1 MSTLFDG
8 APHER
13 ISNIFQTLLYSMM
26 LHRERGCESC
36 PSLFFASQMLSKE
49 YSPYIVDKSR
59 DSEINKYSEVGKS
72 FEEELKQVFE
82 ELFDPNVAFTQV
94 EDVDA
99 CTYCDY
105 KKICRR

>member
-1 MSTLFDG
+1 MFVVKIVEGMKNSIARRNLAAQKSIEDESVNNGFGQPMPT
-8 APHER
+8 
-13 ISNIFQTLLYSMM
+13 SLLSAI
-26 LHRERGCESC
+26 EV
-36 PSLFFASQMLSKE
+36 
-49 YSPYIVDKSR
+49 IVDKSR
-59 DSEINKYSEVGKS
+59 DSEINKYSDVGES
-72 FEEELKQVFE
+72 FEEELTQVFE